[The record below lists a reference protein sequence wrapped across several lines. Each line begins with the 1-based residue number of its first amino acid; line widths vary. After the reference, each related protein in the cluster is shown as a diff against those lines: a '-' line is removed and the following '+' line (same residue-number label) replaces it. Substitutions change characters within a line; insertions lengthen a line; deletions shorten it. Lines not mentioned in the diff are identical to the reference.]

1 MKGRGGFVVE
11 VELTD
16 GGALAV
22 VEAGE
27 AGAQR
32 GSGGFV
38 VEVQGVM
45 PGVAWLK
52 LKGRGGVSLLK
63 LKGYGGF
70 RC

>member
-1 MKGRGGFVVE
+1 
-11 VELTD
+11 
-16 GGALAV
+16 
-22 VEAGE
+22 
-27 AGAQR
+27 
-32 GSGGFV
+32 

-63 LKGYGGF
+63 LKGHGGF